1 MKKPSMQPGCLQA
14 GVHRLEDGIIT
25 LSGPALAISGIIAGV
40 DLLTGGHLLQSVGW
54 LSVTW
59 AVCLLLTLDFQVL
72 TLGVKAQ
79 AVYQSQEKSGW
90 KKFGELILLLA
101 VAAAISY
108 VSIQMQSIIARSS
121 SANVSVD
128 QAALQLG
135 VDPIAL
141 IWERSILV
149 LLLIFLSGW
158 SRDRG
163 SVTPTMTGS
172 VGGQLPDLVDAI
184 IAKLTPALT
193 PLHQSFFDQLTGA
206 SQAALT
212 QACEQ
217 LTRSSQEVLAQM
229 LHRVSDENRVNSH
242 RLADQVS
249 QDNQATLVASIAQIR
264 RENEAI
270 LAECIRHLEQAHARR
285 FEAVLTRVQQVQVTL
300 EDVAQNT
307 AQIPAIK
314 PVHQPRLTQGRGQ
327 HTEVASEKM
336 TPAAVDATGSVTPP
350 SDGQNAEMNDPGQG
364 SIAAGSAE
372 GQSSGKGVAVQM
384 FIASYLAAQGSL
396 PGVKTVMAQ
405 VPCARN
411 TARFYLRQAGAS
423 EQQESDE

>member
-1 MKKPSMQPGCLQA
+1 MKKPHWQHDSLQT

-40 DLLTGGHLLQSVGW
+40 DLLTGGHMLQSVGW

-59 AVCLLLTLDFQVL
+59 AICLLLTLDFQVL

-79 AVYQSQEKSGW
+79 AVYQSKEKNGW
-90 KKFGELILLLA
+90 QKFGELLLLLV

-121 SANVSVD
+121 GANVSIN
-128 QAALQLG
+128 QASLDLG
-135 VDPIAL
+135 VNPIAL

-163 SVTPTMTGS
+163 SVTPVTLGS
-172 VGGQLPDLVDAI
+172 GKGQWDDLVATILDA
-184 IAKLTPALT
+184 
-193 PLHQSFFDQLTGA
+193 
-206 SQAALT
+206 
-212 QACEQ
+212 
-217 LTRSSQEVLAQM
+217 LTRSNQEM
-229 LHRVSDENRVNSH
+229 LTQVMNRVRDESDAATT

-249 QDNQATLVASIAQIR
+249 RDNQDILGTFLDQLQ
-264 RENEAI
+264 NEHQAV
-270 LAECIRHLEQAHARR
+270 LAECIKQLEQAHARR
-285 FEAVLTRVQQVQVTL
+285 FEAVLTRVQQVQITL

-307 AQIPAIK
+307 AQFPVIK
-314 PVHQPRLTQGRGQ
+314 PGNQLRLTPGRGQ
-327 HTEVASEKM
+327 AAGVTTGAIEAS
-336 TPAAVDATGSVTPP
+336 VGSQSQGLVTP
-350 SDGQNAEMNDPGQG
+350 QAETR
-364 SIAAGSAE
+364 AGSGE
-372 GQSSGKGVAVQM
+372 GQHTGVSDPALGSGAPGSGEGQVTGKGVAVQM
-384 FIASYLAAQGSL
+384 FIASYLAATGSL
-396 PGVKTVMAQ
+396 PGVKTVVSE

-423 EQQESDE
+423 EQ